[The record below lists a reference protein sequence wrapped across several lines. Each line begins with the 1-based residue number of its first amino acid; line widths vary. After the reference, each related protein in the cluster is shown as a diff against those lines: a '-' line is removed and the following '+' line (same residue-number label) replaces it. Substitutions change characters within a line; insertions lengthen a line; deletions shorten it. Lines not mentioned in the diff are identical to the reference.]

1 MAWFDFL
8 FVDSEKDAVLDWL
21 VEHDNGD
28 YHGFAMT
35 YGYELN
41 RIYYKETYSLDALKQ
56 MKEDMIAKHN
66 RYLYEKAHPKPKIG
80 ETYKVYLCGNHVD
93 TLNNVTNISSNQ
105 NGVFFTIT
113 NEDGTTN
120 IKEYF
125 GSGTINWTKK

>member
-1 MAWFDFL
+1 MLDFL
-8 FVDSEKDAVLDWL
+8 FGNNEKSAVLDWL

-28 YHGFAMT
+28 YHGFYMT

-41 RIYYKETYSLDALKQ
+41 RFYYEQTYSLDALKQ

-93 TLNNVTNISSNQ
+93 TLYHVTNISSNDK
-105 NGVFFTIT
+105 GVFFTIT
-113 NEDGTTN
+113 NEDGSTSL
-120 IKEYF
+120 KEF
-125 GSGTINWTKK
+125 WGSGNINWTRE